1 MDVENQGGRCAVG
14 KETRSRGAALRMW
27 VSSAGA
33 RRRASSFAKS
43 RGQAG
48 FTAVELAVALVIV
61 ALLVTLAVPG
71 FAGLR
76 RSADM
81 SSAANELVW
90 ALHLARS
97 SARLQGQPT
106 ALCLTRDEK
115 TCVPTP
121 DVPGAG
127 WLVFHPAGQ
136 AVATQSGI
144 TWPLLH
150 SFQLPKGVTVT
161 GTRPTVT
168 FWPVSRAGSN
178 GTFDLCDVESRA
190 PGRSIVVSQTGR
202 PRVATEAASCA
213 G

>member
-1 MDVENQGGRCAVG
+1 MDVENRHGRCAVG
-14 KETRSRGAALRMW
+14 VETRVGGTSLR
-27 VSSAGA
+27 AGE
-33 RRRASSFAKS
+33 S

-61 ALLVTLAVPG
+61 ALLASLAVPG

-97 SARLQGQPT
+97 SARLQAQPT

-121 DVPGAG
+121 DVAGAG

-136 AVATQSGI
+136 AVATQTGV
-144 TWPLLH
+144 TGPLLH
-150 SFQLPKGVTVT
+150 SFRLPKGVTVT

-168 FWPVSRAGSN
+168 FWPVSRAGST
-178 GTFDLCDVESRA
+178 GTFDLCDFENRA